1 MGTEMEIN
9 KDPHTKFYRMTSGS
23 FIPGTGAAKTG
34 CERIGENPINC
45 KSSLLGNLLG
55 ADEWS
60 LSCKFLATVFL
71 GCSFST

>member
-55 ADEWS
+55 ADE
-60 LSCKFLATVFL
+60 
-71 GCSFST
+71 